1 MKPAGIKINN
11 LRDKLVTCLILI
23 VILAVFKIFDIPCIF
38 NLIFKIPCPSC
49 GMTRAYINLLHLDF
63 IGAFRMH
70 PMFWSVPVLF
80 VYYFADW
87 KLLKIKWLDY
97 GVLILIGAGF
107 LMNWIFEIA
116 GVFM

>member
-1 MKPAGIKINN
+1 
-11 LRDKLVTCLILI
+11 
-23 VILAVFKIFDIPCIF
+23 
-38 NLIFKIPCPSC
+38 
-49 GMTRAYINLLHLDF
+49 
-63 IGAFRMH
+63 MH